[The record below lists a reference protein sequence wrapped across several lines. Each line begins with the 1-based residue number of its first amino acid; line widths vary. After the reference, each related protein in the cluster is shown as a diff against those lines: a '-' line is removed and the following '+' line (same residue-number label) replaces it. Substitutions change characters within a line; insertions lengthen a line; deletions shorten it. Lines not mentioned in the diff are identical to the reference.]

1 MSIISSWLSNNRVDT
16 SFVEYRNH
24 KFLVFT
30 NKVGTHRVVIVEEVE
45 TGIREIPSKHPEILS
60 GSDMDKI
67 VKEIMDRIIER
78 IQSN

>member
-1 MSIISSWLSNNRVDT
+1 MSVPSSWLSNNRVNT

-30 NKVGTHRVVIVEEVE
+30 SMVGAHRIKMIEEVQS
-45 TGIREIPSKHPEILS
+45 GFREIPNGHPEIRS
-60 GSDMDKI
+60 EDEMDKI